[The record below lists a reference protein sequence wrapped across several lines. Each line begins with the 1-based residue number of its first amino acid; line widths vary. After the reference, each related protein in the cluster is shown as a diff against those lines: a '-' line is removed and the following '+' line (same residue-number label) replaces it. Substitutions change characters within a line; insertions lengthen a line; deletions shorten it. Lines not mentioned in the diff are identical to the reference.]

1 LTQISSI
8 HDLVPAIETAGQ
20 VALEAQNDLH
30 SLERS
35 LKDDGSIITQTDRRV
50 EAYLTEQIAERYPDA
65 NVLGEESVW
74 SYEPSKPYTFCI
86 DPIDGTDVYSQGMAG
101 WCVSVGLL
109 DRSLAPVA
117 GVLVAPRLGLTFF
130 ADVGQAGT
138 LDAGPSG
145 ARTLCL
151 PDEPL
156 PLSPRANLMIPSRAH
171 HHLDLRRFPGKC
183 RSLGSAALHLV
194 YPLAYEAVYAAVQV
208 PGAHIWDIAG
218 AHALC
223 RSVGACFE
231 YIDGR
236 PVDYAPLLDGRA
248 FDEIILSGPRAHV
261 DALKQVIIRI

>member
-1 LTQISSI
+1 MTQILSI
-8 HDLVPAIETAGQ
+8 QDLIPAIETAGRM
-20 VALEAQNDLH
+20 ALEAQHDLRT
-30 SLERS
+30 LERS
-35 LKDDGSIITQTDRRV
+35 LKSDGSIITQTDQRV
-50 EAYLTEQIAERYPDA
+50 ETYLTGQINHLFPDA
-65 NVLGEESVW
+65 NVLGEESVR
-74 SYEPSKPYTFCI
+74 SYDPSKPYTFCI

-109 DRSLAPVA
+109 DRTLTPVA
-117 GVLVAPRLGLTFF
+117 GVLVAPRLGLNFV

-138 LDAGPSG
+138 LNGRA
-145 ARTLCL
+145 LVL

-156 PLSPRANLMIPSRAH
+156 PLSQRANLMIPSRSH
-171 HHLDLRRFPGKC
+171 RFLDLRRFPGKC

-231 YIDGR
+231 YVDGR
-236 PVDYAPLLDGRA
+236 PVEYAPLLDGRA
-248 FDEIILSGPRAHV
+248 FEKVILSGPRAQV
-261 DALKQVIIRI
+261 EALKEVLDRV